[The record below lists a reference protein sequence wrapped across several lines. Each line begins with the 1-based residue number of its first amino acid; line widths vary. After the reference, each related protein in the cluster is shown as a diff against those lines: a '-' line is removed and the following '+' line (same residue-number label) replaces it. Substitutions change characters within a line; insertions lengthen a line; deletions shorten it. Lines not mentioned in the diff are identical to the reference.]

1 MDRGDS
7 HAIAGKAR
15 SKKGKMS
22 LETIQLEMRGQVCV
36 LTLNRPDR
44 LNALTVAVAND
55 FTAAIGEALER
66 GARAIVLT
74 GSGRAFCAGGDLREM
89 QEIASK
95 EGRLEAFFD
104 EPLQILNKAILLIR
118 ETPVPFIAAVNGI
131 ASGGGCN
138 LALACDLVIAAESA
152 KFNQA
157 FIKIGLVPDCGGTFI
172 LPRLVGWKRAA
183 ELMFTGDMITAQQA
197 AEMGMINSVTTDAE
211 LMSQAMSLA
220 ERLAQSP
227 TASIAQIKRLLD
239 ASAVNDYAGQL
250 DLEREAQI
258 EAGKTKDFVEGVSAF
273 LEKRPARFVGS

>member
-1 MDRGDS
+1 M
-7 HAIAGKAR
+7 H
-15 SKKGKMS
+15 
-22 LETIQLEMRGQVCV
+22 GQVCV

-44 LNALTVAVAND
+44 LNALTVEVAND
-55 FTAAIGEALER
+55 FTAAVSEALDR

-89 QEIASK
+89 QKIASK

-104 EPLQILNKAILLIR
+104 EPLGILNEAILLIR
-118 ETPVPFIAAVNGI
+118 KTPVPFIAAVNGI

-197 AEMGMINSVTTDAE
+197 AEMGMINSVATDAE
-211 LMSQAMSLA
+211 LMGQAMALA

-250 DLEREAQI
+250 DREREAQI

-273 LEKRPARFVGS
+273 LEKRPAQFVGS

>member
-1 MDRGDS
+1 
-7 HAIAGKAR
+7 
-15 SKKGKMS
+15 
-22 LETIQLEMRGQVCV
+22 MRGQVCV

-44 LNALTVAVAND
+44 LNALTVEVAND
-55 FTAAIGEALER
+55 FKIAVNDALER

-104 EPLQILNKAILLIR
+104 EPLRILNEAILLIR
-118 ETPVPFIAAVNGI
+118 NTPVPFIAAVNGV

-138 LALACDLVIAAESA
+138 LALACDLVIASESA

-157 FIKIGLVPDCGGTFI
+157 FIKIGLAPDCGGTFI

-197 AEMGMINSVTTDAE
+197 AQMGMINSVTTDAE
-211 LMSQAMSLA
+211 LMDQVLSLA

-227 TASIAQIKRLLD
+227 TAAIAQIKRLLD

-250 DLEREAQI
+250 DREREAQI
-258 EAGKTKDFVEGVSAF
+258 EAGKSKDFVEGVSAF